1 MSKTTKK
8 VIPASTVI
16 KALIT
21 GFISYG
27 VLLAFIV
34 IACYLGIN
42 RLINKLPQ
50 PNFEVLSITMPVML
64 AFVIYFLSHTVCR
77 LATIDL
83 FNKCKTD
90 SKNYPEITKKMNAFF
105 LVFAIVVILFTV
117 ALLMIKISN
126 TEASINLMSNQYL
139 QVFSKEFT
147 TRLTNKVIE
156 DFNHWKVQS
165 IISTVVIEVAIFV
178 SMISLIPF
186 QQKLI
191 TQYNITRKPRTKKED
206 NDEDKENKE

>member
-8 VIPASTVI
+8 AIPASTVI

-21 GFISYG
+21 GFVSYG

-42 RLINKLPQ
+42 RLISKLPQ
-50 PNFEVLSITMPVML
+50 ANVEVLEITMPL
-64 AFVIYFLSHTVCR
+64 IWAFVIYFLSHAICR
-77 LATIDL
+77 LSTVDL
-83 FNKCKTD
+83 FSKCKTD
-90 SKNYPEITKKMNAFF
+90 KNNYPEITNKMNTFF
-105 LVFAIVVILFTV
+105 IIFAIVIMLFGI
-117 ALLMIKISN
+117 ALLMVRFSN

-147 TRLTNKVIE
+147 TSLTNKMIE
-156 DFNHWKVQS
+156 DYNNWKVQAV
-165 IISTVVIEVAIFV
+165 IATVIIEVAILV

-186 QQKLI
+186 QQKLLE
-191 TQYNITRKPRTKKED
+191 QYNITRKPRNKKED
-206 NDEDKENKE
+206 SEDKE

>member
-8 VIPASTVI
+8 AIPASTVI

-21 GFISYG
+21 GFVSYG

-42 RLINKLPQ
+42 RLISKLPQ
-50 PNFEVLSITMPVML
+50 ANIEVLEITMPL
-64 AFVIYFLSHTVCR
+64 IWAFVIYFLSHAICR
-77 LATIDL
+77 LSTVDL
-83 FNKCKTD
+83 FSKCKTD
-90 SKNYPEITKKMNAFF
+90 KNNYPEITNKMNTFF
-105 LVFAIVVILFTV
+105 IIFAIVIMLFGI
-117 ALLMIKISN
+117 ALLMVRFSN

-147 TRLTNKVIE
+147 TSLTNKMIE
-156 DFNHWKVQS
+156 DYNNWKVQA
-165 IISTVVIEVAIFV
+165 IIATVIIEVAILV

-186 QQKLI
+186 QQKLLE
-191 TQYNITRKPRTKKED
+191 QYNITRKPRNKKED
-206 NDEDKENKE
+206 SEDKE